1 MAALTKQ
8 VEELKSKT
16 EEGQR
21 TIASQERRLEDASRS
36 RSSASELRAE
46 IQKVKVIFFIEISL
60 RSASYNLTCRTS

>member
-1 MAALTKQ
+1 MASLTKQ

-16 EEGQR
+16 EEAQR

-46 IQKVKVIFFIEISL
+46 IQKVKVIFSL
-60 RSASYNLTCRTS
+60 KFYCVPLHTT